1 MNEWL
6 LIALMAL
13 VTYVP
18 RYLPFGLA
26 GRVSVPALLERA
38 LNFVPVAVLSAIV
51 AQAAMI
57 RGGEFDL
64 SWNNYHALSAMAAFV
79 AAVLTRH
86 LFATIASGLL
96 CFVILRVIGVG

>member
-1 MNEWL
+1 MNEWV

-26 GRVSVPALLERA
+26 GKVAIPALLERA

-51 AQAAMI
+51 AQAAMF
-57 RGGEFDL
+57 RGGEFDV
-64 SWNNYHALSAMAAFV
+64 SWHNYHALSALAAFV
-79 AAVLTRH
+79 VAVLTRH
-86 LFATIASGLL
+86 LFMTIGAGLI
-96 CFVILRVIGVG
+96 CFVVLRVLGN